1 MINALPIR
9 LKPNQ
14 DLKLSLQEIAVSDQ
28 IQAGFILTGVGSLK
42 QATLRFAGQETSECL
57 SGRLEIISLVGTLST
72 EGIHLH
78 IAIADAQGKI
88 IGGHLQTG
96 CIIYTTAE
104 IVIGTIEGYI
114 FQRTP
119 DAETGYLELEINR
132 LLTNFE

>member
-1 MINALPIR
+1 MIDALPLR

-14 DLKLSLQEIAVSDQ
+14 DLKLSLQKIAAIHQ
-28 IQAGFILTGVGSLK
+28 IQAGFILTAVGSLQ
-42 QATLRFAGQETSECL
+42 QATLRFAGQDDSLCL
-57 SGRLEIISLVGTLST
+57 SGRFEIVSLVGTLST

-78 IAIADAQGKI
+78 IALADTQGKT

-104 IVIGTIEGYI
+104 IVIGTIEGYR

-119 DAETGYLELEINR
+119 DGETGYLELEINP
-132 LLTNFE
+132 L